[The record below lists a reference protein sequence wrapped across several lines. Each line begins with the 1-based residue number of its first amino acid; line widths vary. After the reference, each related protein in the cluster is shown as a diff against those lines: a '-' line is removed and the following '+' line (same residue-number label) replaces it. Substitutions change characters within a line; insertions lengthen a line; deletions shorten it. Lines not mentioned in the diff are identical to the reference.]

1 MIHSPEMLHNMTWFK
16 DLPKNSIVLAGS
28 FGDSIG
34 RAEFGGLHLLQLEK
48 PKPKD
53 KFNILKMNFVDEAEQ
68 KIKNDIS
75 NLFGRSPN
83 AEPYMHNEHFM
94 QGFRMRGGL
103 CHALSAIN
111 GNAKIYQM
119 FTSPKVYSFIWSL
132 HPSMRG
138 DDIYIH
144 LFKNHLPQMAN
155 FPWART
161 NKALGGR
168 TKGAIKGLKLNYHDY
183 TKWSKNEL
191 RKDLEK
197 LIDIDWFENIGIF
210 NIESIISMRELVRNS
225 EIRVGRLNDVWLW
238 LAGFRIFVD
247 NLEKMG
253 KKLIIP
259 QFFEKPKISSEKK
272 KVNIISV
279 LKTRLLNKSLFFNVV
294 AKNIRVFYRKYEL
307 KRIKKKYN
315 SKFSKTS
322 LEYEK

>member
-1 MIHSPEMLHNMTWFK
+1 
-16 DLPKNSIVLAGS
+16 
-28 FGDSIG
+28 
-34 RAEFGGLHLLQLEK
+34 
-48 PKPKD
+48 
-53 KFNILKMNFVDEAEQ
+53 
-68 KIKNDIS
+68 
-75 NLFGRSPN
+75 
-83 AEPYMHNEHFM
+83 
-94 QGFRMRGGL
+94 MRGGL

-238 LAGFRIFVD
+238 LAGFRIF
-247 NLEKMG
+247 
-253 KKLIIP
+253 
-259 QFFEKPKISSEKK
+259 FC
-272 KVNIISV
+272 
-279 LKTRLLNKSLFFNVV
+279 
-294 AKNIRVFYRKYEL
+294 
-307 KRIKKKYN
+307 
-315 SKFSKTS
+315 
-322 LEYEK
+322 

>member
-1 MIHSPEMLHNMTWFK
+1 MVTQKFIKCLLHQRYIHS
-16 DLPKNSIVLAGS
+16 
-28 FGDSIG
+28 FG
-34 RAEFGGLHLLQLEK
+34 L
-48 PKPKD
+48 
-53 KFNILKMNFVDEAEQ
+53 
-68 KIKNDIS
+68 
-75 NLFGRSPN
+75 
-83 AEPYMHNEHFM
+83 
-94 QGFRMRGGL
+94 
-103 CHALSAIN
+103 
-111 GNAKIYQM
+111 
-119 FTSPKVYSFIWSL
+119 L

-225 EIRVGRLNDVWLW
+225 EIRVGRLNDIWLW

-259 QFFEKPKISSEKK
+259 QFFEKPKFHLKK
-272 KVNIISV
+272 R
-279 LKTRLLNKSLFFNVV
+279 RL
-294 AKNIRVFYRKYEL
+294 I
-307 KRIKKKYN
+307 
-315 SKFSKTS
+315 
-322 LEYEK
+322 